1 MKHDPELGGLD
12 FGHEFHGR
20 EHHFLLTREAL
31 EYLAGRSVL
40 DEIGSINTYNAN
52 LAQIHSVAERLSRAA
67 DPLERVV
74 LERAAFEHARADG
87 R

>member
-1 MKHDPELGGLD
+1 MKGNDDGGLD

-31 EYLAGRSVL
+31 EYLAGRTGL
-40 DEIGSINTYNAN
+40 DETGAINTYNAH
-52 LAQIHSVAERLSRAA
+52 LAQIHAVAERLSRVA
-67 DPLERVV
+67 DPLQRVV
-74 LERAAFEHARADG
+74 LERSAFEADRADG

>member
-1 MKHDPELGGLD
+1 MKHDPEDGGLD

-31 EYLAGRSVL
+31 EFLAGETAL
-40 DEIGSINTYNAN
+40 DETAAINTYNAH
-52 LAQIHSVAERLSRAA
+52 LAQIHDVAKRLSRTT

-74 LERAAFEHARADG
+74 LERSAFDS
-87 R
+87 

>member
-1 MKHDPELGGLD
+1 MKHNADGGID

-31 EYLAGRSVL
+31 EYLAGEKGL
-40 DEIGSINTYNAN
+40 DETGMINAYNAH
-52 LAQIHSVAERLSRAA
+52 LTDIHNVAEHLSRTT
-67 DPLERVV
+67 DPLERIV
-74 LERAAFEHARADG
+74 LERSAFEAR